1 MNKVV
6 VITGASSG
14 IGLRLANKMNDDG
27 YTVVGVSRNK
37 PADISFAYYE
47 CDLTNKEA
55 IESVCNT
62 IISDFST
69 IDILINCAGVGTGGA
84 LEEISNEDLKW
95 VFDVNLFGTIEV
107 IKNMLPTLKKSSHP
121 KIINVGS
128 VAGEITIPY
137 QISYSMSKSGLQRLT
152 EGLRIELKQFNID
165 VCTILPGDTKT
176 GFTSNRKVIM
186 KENSSYEKNVSRS
199 IAKMEKDE
207 QKGVSPDKVVKVIY
221 KVIKRKRMPIQ
232 VVVGF
237 DYKILVLL
245 SKWLPRKLVEFIIT
259 KMYG

>member
-14 IGLRLANKMNDDG
+14 IGLRLANKMNEDG

-37 PADISFAYYE
+37 PLGVSFPYYE
-47 CDLTNKEA
+47 CDLTNKEQ
-55 IESVCNT
+55 IKSVCTT
-62 IISDFST
+62 IVSDINT
-69 IDILINCAGVGTGGA
+69 IDILVNCAGVGTGGA
-84 LEEISNEDLKW
+84 LEEISNDDLRW
-95 VFDVNLFGTIEV
+95 VFDVNLFGATEF
-107 IKNMLPTLKKSSHP
+107 IKNMLPALKKSSP
-121 KIINVGS
+121 SKIINIGS

-137 QISYSMSKSGLQRLT
+137 QTSYSMSKSSLHRLT

-186 KENSSYEKNVSRS
+186 NENSAYQKNVMRS

-207 QKGVSPDKVVKVIY
+207 QKGVSPDKVVKAIY
-221 KVIKRKRMPIQ
+221 KVIKRRKMPIQ
-232 VVVGF
+232 LVVGF
-237 DYKILVLL
+237 DYKFLVLL
-245 SKWLPRKLVEFIIT
+245 SKWLPKRLVEYIII

>member
-14 IGLRLANKMNDDG
+14 IGLRLAKKMSEDG
-27 YTVVGVSRNK
+27 YTVIGVSRNK
-37 PADISFAYYE
+37 PTGISFAYYK
-47 CDLTNKEA
+47 CDLTNKQA
-55 IESVCNT
+55 IDSVCNT
-62 IISDFST
+62 IISDFNT
-69 IDILINCAGVGTGGA
+69 IDILVNCAGVGTGGA

-95 VFDVNLFGTIEV
+95 VFDVNLFGTVEV
-107 IKNMLPTLKKSSHP
+107 IKNMLPALKESSHP
-121 KIINVGS
+121 KIINIGS

-137 QISYSMSKSGLQRLT
+137 QTSYSMTKSSLQRLT

-165 VCTILPGDTKT
+165 ACTILPGDTKT

-186 KENSSYEKNVSRS
+186 KKNSSYEKNVLRS

-207 QKGVSPDKVVKVIY
+207 QKGVSPDKVVNVIY
-221 KVIKRKRMPIQ
+221 KVIKRKRMPVQ

-237 DYKILVLL
+237 DYKLLVLM
-245 SKWLPRKLVEFIIT
+245 SKWLPKRLVEFIIT